1 MDKNYTIYDL
11 AAELDVTPS
20 MVSRAFN
27 PKARIASEKR
37 EMILAAANRRGF
49 EPNKFA
55 SRLSR
60 GTVRIG
66 VLMVYKAEH
75 VRDALLRGINEA
87 YEKLRD
93 YKIECEIKCISSSEK
108 KAEQCREELF
118 AFAEFDGVI
127 VEGFGHS
134 ECTELINE
142 FAKVN
147 PNIVML
153 QNVCEQAE
161 YLFTAKHDES
171 LAARIAAELLRA
183 RLYYLKKRNV
193 LLVTGSV
200 NSSIHANVLK
210 SFTQACKENGLNL
223 VAHVDMNDDSDK
235 AVALTEKYLGRRS
248 TVDGIYV
255 SSGNSEELCEYVRG
269 LKKDIA
275 LITTD
280 VHSGIIPY
288 IENGTVFASICQ
300 NFAEQGYLAFDN
312 LVRYIVEKTAP
323 EKVLFSETV
332 PVFRANLH
340 LYKNK

>member
-11 AAELDVTPS
+11 AAELGVTPS

-27 PKARIASEKR
+27 PKARIAPAKR

-60 GTVRIG
+60 ETVRIG

-153 QNVCEQAE
+153 QNVCRDAKN
-161 YLFTAKHDES
+161 LFVSKHDEE
-171 LAARIAAELLRA
+171 LAARIVAELLRG
-183 RLYYLKKRNV
+183 RLNHLKKRNV

-200 NSSIHANVLK
+200 NSSIHGGVLRTFK
-210 SFTQACKENGLNL
+210 EACVENGLNL

-235 AVALTEKYLGRRS
+235 AVALTEKYLERRS
-248 TVDGIYV
+248 TVDGIYI
-255 SSGNSEELCEYVRG
+255 SSGNSTQLCDYVG
-269 LKKDIA
+269 KMKKDIA

-280 VHSGIIPY
+280 VHEGIAPY

-312 LVRYIVEKTAP
+312 LIRYIVEKTEP
-323 EKVLFSETV
+323 KKVFFSETV